1 MKKKSKSLVYICTDC
16 GKGMLNDKETIDR
29 HKKHFCKGTKK
40 TNKKN
45 G

>member
-29 HKKHFCKGTKK
+29 HKKKYCIKK
-40 TNKKN
+40 TKIKKKK
-45 G
+45 